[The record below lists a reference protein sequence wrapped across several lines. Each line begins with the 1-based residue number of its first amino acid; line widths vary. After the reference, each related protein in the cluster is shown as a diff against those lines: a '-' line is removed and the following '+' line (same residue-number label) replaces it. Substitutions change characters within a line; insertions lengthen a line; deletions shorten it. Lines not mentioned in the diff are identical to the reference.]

1 MADKHQIVRP
11 ARAARVSGSDE
22 RAILTPDIAARM
34 RQQLAQAA

>member
-11 ARAARVSGSDE
+11 ARAARFGGSDE
-22 RAILTPDIAARM
+22 RAIRAPYIAARM